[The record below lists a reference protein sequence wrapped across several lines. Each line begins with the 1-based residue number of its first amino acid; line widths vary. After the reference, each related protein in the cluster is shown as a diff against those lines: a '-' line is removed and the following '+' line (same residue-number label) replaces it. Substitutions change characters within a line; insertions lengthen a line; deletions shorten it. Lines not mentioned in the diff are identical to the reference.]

1 MFFRK
6 VPEAVEMVLLLSDQS
21 FSPATSQVNTGQ
33 RIVCTGVRDGTGS
46 WFGFSDRG
54 SSVQVNGYYEISSR
68 CTQQLKKTYR
78 KLKISQETSLIIG
91 FLAALKCLI

>member
-21 FSPATSQVNTGQ
+21 FSLATSQVNTGQ

-78 KLKISQETSLIIG
+78 KLKISQETPLITG
-91 FLAALKCLI
+91 FLTDLNCLD